1 MFTMKERIP
10 VSIVMTENVVKLNLK
25 DTLSKAEELFLKH
38 NIRHLPV
45 VDGDRIVGILSYTD
59 LLRVGVAEGLD
70 EEDRVISATI
80 YDMYCL
86 EQVMTKDVVTI
97 ESHTNVREAAEI
109 LVKSGF
115 RALPIMKDENLVG
128 MLTTTDL
135 ILYLL
140 KQYD

>member
-1 MFTMKERIP
+1 MFIMKERIS
-10 VSIVMTENVVKLNLK
+10 VSTIMTENVVKLNLK

-70 EEDRVISATI
+70 EEDRVIGATI
-80 YDMYCL
+80 YDMYSL
-86 EQVMTKDVVTI
+86 EQVMTRDVISI
-97 ESHTNVREAAEI
+97 ESHTNVKEAAEI
-109 LVKSGF
+109 LVKSGL
-115 RALPIMKDENLVG
+115 RALPIMREKSLVG

-135 ILYLL
+135 ILYLI

>member
-10 VSIVMTENVVKLNLK
+10 VSIIMTENVVKLNLK

-45 VDGDRIVGILSYTD
+45 VNGDHVVGILSYTD

-70 EEDRVISATI
+70 EEDRVIGATI
-80 YDMYCL
+80 YDMYSL

-97 ESHTNVREAAEI
+97 ESHINVRKAAEI

-115 RALPIMKDENLVG
+115 RALPIIKDGNLVG

-135 ILYLL
+135 ILFLL

>member
-86 EQVMTKDVVTI
+86 EQVMTKDVVII

-115 RALPIMKDENLVG
+115 RALPIMRDGNLVG

>member
-10 VSIVMTENVVKLNLK
+10 VSIIMTENVVKLNLK

-45 VDGDRIVGILSYTD
+45 VNGDHVVGILSYTD

-70 EEDRVISATI
+70 EEDRVIGATI
-80 YDMYCL
+80 YDMYSL

-97 ESHTNVREAAEI
+97 ESHTNVRKAAEI

-115 RALPIMKDENLVG
+115 RALPIIKDGNLVG

-135 ILYLL
+135 ILFLL

>member
-1 MFTMKERIP
+1 MKERIP

>member
-10 VSIVMTENVVKLNLK
+10 VSIIMTENVVKLNLK

-45 VDGDRIVGILSYTD
+45 VNGNHVVGILSYTD

-70 EEDRVISATI
+70 EEDRVIGATI
-80 YDMYCL
+80 YDMYSL
-86 EQVMTKDVVTI
+86 EQVMTKEVVTI

-115 RALPIMKDENLVG
+115 RALPIMEYGNLVG

-135 ILYLL
+135 ILFLL

>member
-10 VSIVMTENVVKLNLK
+10 VSIIMTENVVKLNLK

-45 VDGDRIVGILSYTD
+45 VNGNHVVGILSYTD

-70 EEDRVISATI
+70 EEDRVIGATI
-80 YDMYCL
+80 YDMYSL
-86 EQVMTKDVVTI
+86 AQVMTKDVVTI
-97 ESHTNVREAAEI
+97 ESHTNVRKAAEI

-115 RALPIMKDENLVG
+115 RALPIIKDGNLVG

-135 ILYLL
+135 ILFLL

>member
-10 VSIVMTENVVKLNLK
+10 VSIIMTENVVKLNLK

-45 VDGDRIVGILSYTD
+45 VNGDHVVGILSYTD

-70 EEDRVISATI
+70 EEDRVIGATI
-80 YDMYCL
+80 YDMYSL
-86 EQVMTKDVVTI
+86 EQVMTKDVVNI
-97 ESHTNVREAAEI
+97 ESHTNVRKAAEI

-115 RALPIMKDENLVG
+115 RALPIIKDGNLVG

-135 ILYLL
+135 ILFLL

>member
-1 MFTMKERIP
+1 MKERIP
-10 VSIVMTENVVKLNLK
+10 VSIIMTENVVKLNLT

-70 EEDRVISATI
+70 EEDRVIGATI
-80 YDMYCL
+80 YDMYSL

-109 LVKSGF
+109 LAKSGF
-115 RALPIMKDENLVG
+115 RALPIMKGVNLVG